1 MDCLIYKKVVLGVLG
16 AIFLM
21 ACLVNPTIAQV
32 STDAVLILHFDESSG
47 TTVKD
52 ESGHGNDGTIH
63 GATWVDGISGKAL
76 SFDGVDDYV
85 ECGSHSSLNM
95 ADEITIEAW
104 VKPASSGERDWG
116 RIVDKLDGSTR
127 KGYSFHMLGGT
138 SQLNVK
144 FYANSEGIWLIGTD
158 DSTNKNE
165 WTHVAVTYD
174 KDAGFNNLKIY
185 INGILDNQGTDVD
198 AITTSS
204 VNFQIGNSRSFA
216 RAFDGIIDEVAIY
229 SKALTPE
236 EINAHYL
243 AKRAGGSIQN
253 SAHPEIEDGEGVT
266 TNGGLQSSTG
276 TVVADDV
283 KKSSGMPIFIVI
295 FAIVGLLVLAYF
307 IFKKSDGSVKKEGEP
322 TKGEP
327 SCAECGRTKSEIQR
341 DILAAKQKG
350 MFVYGESEAG
360 LLYCDNCE
368 KYFCGLCREDLTMYS
383 GCSECGKVLDERL
396 EVKSLKGIGVV
407 FDIDDLG
414 GGFYGS
420 AAWRIFLRNLR
431 PENIIGCVLREGDT
445 SETMSGNRR
454 EFCIAVLGAE
464 LNTDLFVKVF
474 KDCSEKG
481 FASSNRRFIL
491 SPKLDSEPLMEAGI
505 VDSMGRLMQDEW
517 SRIFHDRCKDCG
529 WGFAP
534 KSVPG
539 DLSPELK
546 SELKELQSRTVTKI
560 RASGSQSKSQPT
572 QNSTKRKWWQF
583 WK

>member
-253 SAHPEIEDGEGVT
+253 SAQPEIEDGEGVT
-266 TNGGLQSSTG
+266 TNGGLQSSIG

-283 KKSSGMPIFIVI
+283 KKSSGMPIFIII

-307 IFKKSDGSVKKEGEP
+307 IFKKSDGSGKERDTDESEE
-322 TKGEP
+322 KIKE
-327 SCAECGRTKSEIQR
+327 SVMKIEVQEMENELKSSRE
-341 DILAAKQKG
+341 LVKQKVE
-350 MFVYGESEAG
+350 FDEELKLKQDSYEA
-360 LLYCDNCE
+360 
-368 KYFCGLCREDLTMYS
+368 
-383 GCSECGKVLDERL
+383 
-396 EVKSLKGIGVV
+396 LK
-407 FDIDDLG
+407 DID
-414 GGFYGS
+414 S
-420 AAWRIFLRNLR
+420 TAK
-431 PENIIGCVLREGDT
+431 
-445 SETMSGNRR
+445 
-454 EFCIAVLGAE
+454 IA
-464 LNTDLFVKVF
+464 
-474 KDCSEKG
+474 
-481 FASSNRRFIL
+481 
-491 SPKLDSEPLMEAGI
+491 LMEVMAET
-505 VDSMGRLMQDEW
+505 V
-517 SRIFHDRCKDCG
+517 F
-529 WGFAP
+529 
-534 KSVPG
+534 
-539 DLSPELK
+539 PELK
-546 SELKELQSRTVTKI
+546 EDAPYNSYKFEHKYGI
-560 RASGSQSKSQPT
+560 SKVMMGEFPSCQYLGDLEYLRRNKGKCSKCLFPA
-572 QNSTKRKWWQF
+572 
-583 WK
+583 